1 MLGANKVEKLEH
13 LECLKRLHQIL
24 QLDLINNPVSRLPGY
39 RENVYGMF
47 KTLLVLDTLD
57 KAGKD
62 AYSNVLMME
71 AVARIPDNLFD
82 RAPPPIFHAPI
93 PAPAVREQRRN
104 LHQALARTGSLK
116 SMEGKIP
123 KKQSIK
129 KKDVGALVRAKGK
142 AKMVNTGGKL
152 SSSSRAGLVFP
163 VARIRRHLKET
174 IPGVRIGKNSGVYMG
189 AIL

>member
-62 AYSNVLMME
+62 AYSNVL
-71 AVARIPDNLFD
+71 ALLKQPLF
-82 RAPPPIFHAPI
+82 P
-93 PAPAVREQRRN
+93 
-104 LHQALARTGSLK
+104 TCSL
-116 SMEGKIP
+116 I
-123 KKQSIK
+123 
-129 KKDVGALVRAKGK
+129 
-142 AKMVNTGGKL
+142 
-152 SSSSRAGLVFP
+152 SSLQYV
-163 VARIRRHLKET
+163 LE
-174 IPGVRIGKNSGVYMG
+174 
-189 AIL
+189 